1 MGSDF
6 GRRSPAQG
14 AFSSLP
20 EVLPPLAAVE
30 VEPRWREQCI
40 IPDMTSQ
47 ERPNGFTDS
56 GLESYIGDALRP
68 RDELC

>member
-6 GRRSPAQG
+6 VRRSPAQG

-47 ERPNGFTDS
+47 ERPNGLRTR
-56 GLESYIGDALRP
+56 ALKAI
-68 RDELC
+68 